1 MKFSLSYQNHHYSG
15 MYAQHP
21 AKTAAASYPM
31 PALVK
36 ETHVGNRDYYESG
49 QAQMENEADEDVA
62 SAQNWGNL
70 SVLAFAAMLGDE
82 AIEEI

>member
-1 MKFSLSYQNHHYSG
+1 

-21 AKTAAASYPM
+21 AQTAAASYPTA
-31 PALVK
+31 ALVK

-49 QAQMENEADEDVA
+49 QAQMENEADEHVA

-70 SVLAFAAMLGDE
+70 SVLAFAAMFRDE
-82 AIEEI
+82 AIEEN